1 MKKKALWITLVV
13 VALAVGIETLQI
25 VHMRSNSWKNSGGW
39 GACDFLYPES
49 IDGLFSYKCHRS
61 PNGKAT
67 YIPIICIGNRLLV
80 YNAVEG
86 GQKSIATY
94 YMN

>member
-13 VALAVGIETLQI
+13 LALTVGIETLQI

-94 YMN
+94 YKD